1 MFVHKFSHPTIHMS
15 YWFIKFIY
23 LFVYGSFSN
32 KLLFDKLRIHTS
44 ISILPFTS
52 PSTLELEKEMAAHC
66 SILAWRVLW
75 TEEPG
80 GLLCIGSH
88 RVTHN

>member
-1 MFVHKFSHPTIHMS
+1 MFFHKFSHPNIHMS

-23 LFVYGSFSN
+23 FFVYGSFSN
-32 KLLFDKLRIHTS
+32 KLVFDKLRIHPS

-88 RVTHN
+88 RVRHD